1 MIGKVQLAAVAMAVS
16 GVPER
21 MFLTNSMKTAK
32 FGGAKL
38 VPLSIKDQTVS
49 EAESLTA
56 GEVIK
61 SHTGKHGSICFV
73 VRRPG

>member
-32 FGGAKL
+32 FSGAKL